1 MSRFSRTRSGRRAL
15 ALSLASLLLGLLL
28 STVPSPVSAQEPS
41 GAPAASV
48 RGAPT
53 ASGWQL
59 GALVDVG
66 VPDLLGV
73 SLVVRPWHWLR
84 LHGGA
89 TTNAVSFGLRG
100 GATLVPF
107 HAWISPS
114 LTVEGGYV
122 FEGDA
127 NTLTESFG
135 LTSPMLEQVGYSYG
149 NAHLGLELGSPDS
162 VVFFVHAGFSA
173 LHTTLHQADEVLREE
188 LEQPSLSFADPKVSA
203 LVPSAKLGLLVF
215 F

>member
-1 MSRFSRTRSGRRAL
+1 MFRFLPAWPRRRATGLLLGVLAL
-15 ALSLASLLLGLLL
+15 ALSLGARLGTASARE
-28 STVPSPVSAQEPS
+28 PSPAVATL
-41 GAPAASV
+41 
-48 RGAPT
+48 RGGQA

-89 TTNAVSFGLRG
+89 TTNAVSLGLRG
-100 GATLVPF
+100 GATLTPF

-114 LTVEGGYV
+114 LTLEGGYV
-122 FEGDA
+122 FEGNA
-127 NTLTESFG
+127 NTLTERFG
-135 LTSPMLEQVGYSYG
+135 ITSAMLEQVGYSYG

-173 LHTTLHQADEVLREE
+173 LHTTLHQVDDVLREE
-188 LEQPSLSFADPKVSA
+188 LNQPSLSFADPQVWA
-203 LVPSAKLGLLVF
+203 LVPSAKLGLLVYF
-215 F
+215 